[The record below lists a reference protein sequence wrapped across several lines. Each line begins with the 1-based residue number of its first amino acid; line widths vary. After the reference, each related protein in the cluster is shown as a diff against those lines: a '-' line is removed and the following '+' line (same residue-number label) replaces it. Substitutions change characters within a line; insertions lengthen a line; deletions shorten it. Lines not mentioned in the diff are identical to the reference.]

1 MINQT
6 FYIAVKLLIKEG
18 LMRKNS
24 ALKKEKLKIID
35 SWKATAETLSDHKLL
50 KDIKE
55 GLKDIKAGRISRVRN
70 KM

>member
-1 MINQT
+1 MG
-6 FYIAVKLLIKEG
+6 KHG
-18 LMRKNS
+18 

-55 GLKDIKAGRISRVRN
+55 GLKDIKAGRIRRVRKN
-70 KM
+70 IRVTHEI

>member
-1 MINQT
+1 M
-6 FYIAVKLLIKEG
+6 KKHG
-18 LMRKNS
+18 

-55 GLKDIKAGRISRVRN
+55 GLKDIKAGRIRRVRN
-70 KM
+70 KVKGV

>member
-1 MINQT
+1 M
-6 FYIAVKLLIKEG
+6 KKHG
-18 LMRKNS
+18 

-55 GLKDIKAGRISRVRN
+55 GLKDMKAGRIRKVRN
-70 KM
+70 KVKGV

>member
-1 MINQT
+1 M
-6 FYIAVKLLIKEG
+6 KKH
-18 LMRKNS
+18 S
-24 ALKKEKLKIID
+24 AFKKEKLKIID

-70 KM
+70 KVKGV